1 MIDKLSYD
9 DVLKIVESL
18 KSNTE
23 VIRKLVEKKK
33 ISDLDDFLATV
44 EGYSK
49 FLETSL
55 EMNKDADVALMDLK
69 NNLKRP

>member
-23 VIRKLVEKKK
+23 VIRKLVDKRK

-55 EMNKDADVALMDLK
+55 EMNKDADVALMDLQ

>member
-9 DVLKIVESL
+9 DVLKVVESL

-23 VIRKLVEKKK
+23 VIRKLVDKRK

-69 NNLKRP
+69 NNIKRP